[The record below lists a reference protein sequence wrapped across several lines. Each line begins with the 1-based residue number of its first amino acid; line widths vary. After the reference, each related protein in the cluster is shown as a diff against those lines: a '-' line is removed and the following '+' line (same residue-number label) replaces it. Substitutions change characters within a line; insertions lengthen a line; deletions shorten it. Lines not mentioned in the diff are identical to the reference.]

1 MFVEVFLGLLLF
13 VVSFPGFF
21 FFSCQGKNQYGVP
34 RFSSQKSKLLHLFVP
49 QRQHHQIQNS
59 ICAVHS
65 ELSDLLAV
73 TTATGA
79 HNVTEYQDQPKI
91 I

>member
-1 MFVEVFLGLLLF
+1 MREIYNITIAYARKEISEINSLNFTLSKQKDE
-13 VVSFPGFF
+13 
-21 FFSCQGKNQYGVP
+21 
-34 RFSSQKSKLLHLFVP
+34 QKSKLLHLFVP
-49 QRQHHQIQNS
+49 QRQHHQIKNS